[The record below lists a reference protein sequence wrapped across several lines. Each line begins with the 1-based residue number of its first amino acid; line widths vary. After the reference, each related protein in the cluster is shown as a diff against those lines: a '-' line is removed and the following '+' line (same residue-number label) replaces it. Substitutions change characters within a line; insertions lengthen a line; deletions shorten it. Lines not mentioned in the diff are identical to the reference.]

1 MCPMR
6 YSGAKMTGSA
16 SQAASGTAIAGNKP
30 APGGAV
36 SDIVLTVTERQITPG
51 DTACF
56 PFAVRTAYGIP
67 SIHEFNVIS
76 DNPDFNPEW
85 VRLGRSAGDS
95 YGPHYTLEISPG
107 GIGRS
112 QYGAYPL
119 RLSWRAGGTYRQPA
133 GQCML
138 IIKPCVRAAAEPV
151 VRIWPAGQIWLLLE
165 NRDSTGIDVSVSLRQ
180 CGSDW
185 SKEWEFGLPAQ
196 DGPSGFSRSFDP
208 PAGKR
213 HGDYELAVSAAG
225 VPLVRRTVHVRR
237 SLLTRRH
244 TSGMRISA

>member
-1 MCPMR
+1 MR
-6 YSGAKMTGSA
+6 TARVRGEIAELTFSRTRAVLCCVRAGCSRLATAPPTPASA
-16 SQAASGTAIAGNKP
+16 AGGFEDEPPPPVIALRASGCCPN
-30 APGGAV
+30 
-36 SDIVLTVTERQITPG
+36 
-51 DTACF
+51 
-56 PFAVRTAYGIP
+56 
-67 SIHEFNVIS
+67 
-76 DNPDFNPEW
+76 FNPEW

-107 GIGRS
+107 GSGRS

-119 RLSWRAGGTYRQPA
+119 RLSWRAGSTYRQVA

-165 NRDSTGIDVSVSLRQ
+165 NRDSTGIDVSVSIRQ

-185 SKEWEFGLPAQ
+185 SKEWEFGLSAK

-225 VPLVRRTVHVRR
+225 VPLVRRTVRVRR
-237 SLLTRRH
+237 SRITRRH
-244 TSGMRISA
+244 TSDMQVSA